1 MIILAYKEEHHMESY
16 NEAEAKKLA
25 AMSEFALAN
34 KTVAQMLTVICSIIS
49 VAYIAEVAKGSRTLL
64 YVAIT
69 VILAM
74 APVVAS
80 WILYSANHATPI
92 LKYVAVIGYNL
103 MYCYVLFTAANDLVF
118 TYAIP
123 MMIAYTLYGDKLLT
137 IINGVI
143 VVVANIIS
151 IIIPFMQGDV
161 SKEKIVVFEI
171 QGLLMIVM
179 SIYFVWTSSRDML
192 FQRIRTAR
200 LSLEQHNTSE
210 LLDDVLTVSG
220 RMTDSVKNI
229 TEEMHALQGS
239 VQDTLSSMDQ
249 VSSGANESADAVQ
262 NQLAKT
268 EEIQK
273 HVTSVREAADTIS
286 EDVDATA
293 NEVEQGRISIHRMG
307 DLTEEVHRSGRDVQ
321 AALSTFQESA
331 SKMNTITELINSVAS
346 QTSLLA
352 LNASIEAA
360 RAGEAG
366 KGFAV
371 VASEISNLAGQTTSA
386 TQDINE
392 LIESITSQLDTIV
405 STIDGLLEAGE
416 EESKCAEETTE
427 NFDRIAEKVK
437 EITDR
442 TSEMANAVNKLSSA
456 NDEIVNSIQTI
467 SAITEEVN
475 SHANETYASSEANQ
489 QIVTHINSLVDELNN
504 DAEALKAH
512 NQ

>member
-1 MIILAYKEEHHMESY
+1 MDTY

-25 AMSEFALAN
+25 EMNELSIAN
-34 KTVAQMLTVICSIIS
+34 KTVTQLLTIICSIIS

-74 APVVAS
+74 APVVAA
-80 WILYSANHATPI
+80 WIIYSANHTSQN
-92 LKYVAVIGYNL
+92 LKYVVVIGYCI
-103 MYCYVLFTAANDLVF
+103 MYGYVLFTAANDLVF

-137 IINGVI
+137 IINGSI
-143 VVVANIIS
+143 VVAINIIS
-151 IIIPFMQGDV
+151 IIIPFLQGGV
-161 SKEKIVVFEI
+161 SKERIVNFEI

-179 SIYFVWTSSRDML
+179 VIYFIWTSSRDML

-200 LSLEQHNTSE
+200 LSIEQHHTSE
-210 LLDDVLTVSG
+210 LLDDVLGVSG
-220 RMTDSVKNI
+220 RMTESVKNI
-229 TEEMHALQGS
+229 TDQMHTLQGS
-239 VQDTLSSMDQ
+239 VEDTLSSMNE

-262 NQLAKT
+262 NQLTKT

-273 HVTSVREAADTIS
+273 HVTSVRDAADTIN
-286 EDVDATA
+286 EDVKAA
-293 NEVEQGRISIHRMG
+293 AGEVEQGRVSIHRMG
-307 DLTEEVHRSGRDVQ
+307 DLTEQVHTSGRDVQ
-321 AALSTFQESA
+321 DALSTFQESA

-392 LIESITSQLDTIV
+392 LIDGITSQLDTIV
-405 STIDGLLEAGE
+405 STIDELLEAGE

-427 NFDRIAEKVK
+427 NFDRIAEKVR
-437 EITDR
+437 EITER
-442 TSEMANAVNKLSSA
+442 SSEMARAVDKLATA
-456 NDEIVNSIQTI
+456 NEEIVNSIQTI

-489 QIVTHINSLVDELNN
+489 QIVSHINSLVDNLNE
-504 DAEALKAH
+504 DAESLRAH
-512 NQ
+512 Q

>member
-1 MIILAYKEEHHMESY
+1 MEKY

-25 AMSEFALAN
+25 SMDELAIAN
-34 KTVAQMLTVICSIIS
+34 KTVATLLTIICSIIS
-49 VAYIAEVAKGSRTLL
+49 VAYLAEVAKGSRTIL

-69 VILAM
+69 VVLAM
-74 APVVAS
+74 APVIAS
-80 WILYSANHATPI
+80 WVMYSANHASPV
-92 LKYVAVIGYNL
+92 LKYVAVIGYNI

-143 VVVANIIS
+143 VVIANIIS
-151 IIIPFMQGDV
+151 IVIPFIQGGV
-161 SKEKIVVFEI
+161 SKERIVNFEI

-179 SIYFVWTSSRDML
+179 CIYFVWTSTKDML

-200 LSLEQHNTSE
+200 LSIEQHNTSS
-210 LLDDVLTVSG
+210 LLDDILVVSG

-229 TEEMHALQGS
+229 TEEMHTLQGS
-239 VQDTLSSMDQ
+239 VQDTLSSMNE

-262 NQLAKT
+262 NQLEKT
-268 EEIQK
+268 EEIQT
-273 HVTSVREAADTIS
+273 HVTSVREAADTIKD
-286 EDVDATA
+286 DVSDAA
-293 NEVEQGRISIHRMG
+293 HEIGQGIVSIQRMG
-307 DLTEEVHRSGRDVQ
+307 DLTEKVHSSGLDVQ
-321 AALSTFQESA
+321 AALNTFQETA

-392 LIESITSQLDTIV
+392 LIDGITSQLDTIV

-416 EESKCAEETTE
+416 EESKCAAETTE
-427 NFDRIAEKVK
+427 NFDRIADKVTA
-437 EITDR
+437 ITNA
-442 TSEMANAVNKLSSA
+442 SNIMASAVDELASA
-456 NDEIVNSIQTI
+456 NEEIVNTIQTI

-489 QIVTHINSLVDELNN
+489 QIVTHINSLVDELNH
-504 DAEALKAH
+504 DTEILKSH
-512 NQ
+512 SK